1 MQNGM
6 YTPGSGR
13 PSGRPC
19 PGGGRPSCNF
29 PRFNTPCGSRG
40 DWRNH
45 ESMRRDRFMRS
56 DYTADLDDD
65 AATVQPALPPANG
78 WYGVPG
84 VWEMMP
90 GLDGGSDEDD
100 I

>member
-13 PSGRPC
+13 PGGRPC
-19 PGGGRPSCNF
+19 SGGGRLSGNF
-29 PRFNTPCGSRG
+29 PRFTTPYGSRG

-45 ESMRRDRFMRS
+45 ESMRRDRFVRN
-56 DYTADLDDD
+56 DYAGGFGSEEYP
-65 AATVQPALPPANG
+65 VHPASPPTSG

-90 GLDGGSDEDD
+90 GLDREPDDED